1 MKIKIFSERLI
12 SNLSSLSSKYKYANL
27 IIILCLLFILGARTA
42 HKINVKT
49 ETYDEKGYL
58 LTGEYLSR
66 DYSWDSVSTIRH
78 PPLSYFTHGII
89 LNKFEFET
97 LNQRMFWA
105 KSIMIFYTLLLGL
118 AVFKFAKNST
128 GQARDFLL

>member
-27 IIILCLLFILGARTA
+27 MIILCLLFILGARIA
-42 HKINVKT
+42 HKIDVKT
-49 ETYDEKGYL
+49 ETYDEKEYL

-66 DYSWDSVSTIRH
+66 HYSWDSVSTIRH

-89 LNKFEFET
+89 LNLFEFKT
-97 LNQRMFWA
+97 L
-105 KSIMIFYTLLLGL
+105 KEE
-118 AVFKFAKNST
+118 KK
-128 GQARDFLL
+128 